1 MTTTIQETLLPMK
14 KDIQTVGSAN
24 LEIFSD
30 VKMKIVNLN
39 ALMDFSIQEKAPMK
53 YMMDTLVRNSTT
65 SWQIFFFPQKT
76 MTNLEKTSAEIRRL
90 VPRLMELRR
99 GCMLINSQ
107 GNCVELLSIS
117 TITKPRAYTDKENNA
132 RGKIGNNLASIDFE
146 VPVKLVYF
154 LDDINNWGYS
164 VRNEYIVFQEMRD
177 NLKKI
182 KKIIGHPIT
191 KEDVEEAFEIK
202 TGKDLIHNDWNFQEE
217 LNRLWIKGKPYD
229 QQPTDVHGFVA
240 RILFN

>member
-90 VPRLMELRR
+90 VPRLMELSF
-99 GCMLINSQ
+99 GCRIK
-107 GNCVELLSIS
+107 
-117 TITKPRAYTDKENNA
+117 TKTGIY
-132 RGKIGNNLASIDFE
+132 LAEEWNTAD
-146 VPVKLVYF
+146 
-154 LDDINNWGYS
+154 GA
-164 VRNEYIVFQEMRD
+164 YIVYKLGGDKAKPNYAKLPGNTKYR
-177 NLKKI
+177 
-182 KKIIGHPIT
+182 IIGHPIT
-191 KEDVEEAFEIK
+191 LEDALEAFFTTKKANTEYINE
-202 TGKDLIHNDWNFQEE
+202 LILIWQY
-217 LNRLWIKGKPYD
+217 GKPYD
-229 QQPTDVHGFVA
+229 QQSPEIHDFVA
-240 RILFN
+240 SILFS